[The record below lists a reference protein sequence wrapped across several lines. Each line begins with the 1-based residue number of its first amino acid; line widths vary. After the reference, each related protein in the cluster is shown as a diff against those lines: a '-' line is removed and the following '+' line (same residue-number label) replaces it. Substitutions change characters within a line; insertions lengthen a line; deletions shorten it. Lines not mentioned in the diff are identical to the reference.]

1 MSVLSSHHPCLL
13 DFKNARPSNE
23 AAQGDTLQWLAR
35 MHTEA
40 ERAKTAAAATEFDA
54 ESFQDRMRKLFNRV
68 GCSPERIGRRG
79 YEIAEGAHSDWAGI
93 KIYDV
98 AENPDGAGSQE
109 RTELYARAAGAA
121 MERLYAGEDS
131 PPRDLLHVTC
141 TGYTSPSAAQML
153 VAKRGWGRH
162 TRVTHT
168 YHMGCYASMPAIRM
182 AAGLLAANKAQKTD
196 QSDRP
201 GDPRVD
207 IVHNELCTLHMHP
220 ADHSPEQLV
229 VQTLFADGHIRYS
242 VVPHER
248 VGGRRA
254 LAVLSSREEVLP
266 ESEQSMTW
274 AVSNHG
280 MRMTLARD
288 VPARIARAAR
298 EFVGELFAEGGLRFP
313 EDVASAIFAIHPGG
327 PKVIDVMQAA
337 LELTDAQ
344 VAASR
349 DVLFRFGNMSSAT
362 LPHIWMSLLGDD
374 AVRPGTHVVSLA
386 FGPGLTVSAALMVKT

>member
-1 MSVLSSHHPCLL
+1 MTVLSSNNPCLL
-13 DFKNARPSNE
+13 DFKNVRPSNE
-23 AAQGDTLQWLAR
+23 APQAETLQWLAR

-40 ERAKTAAAATEFDA
+40 ERSKCRSAGTEFDA
-54 ESFQDRMRKLFNRV
+54 ESFQERMRKLFNRV

-79 YEIAEGAHSDWAGI
+79 YEIAEGAHADWAEI
-93 KIYDV
+93 KIFDV

-109 RTELYARAAGAA
+109 RTALYARAASAA
-121 MERLYAGEDS
+121 MERLYAGEES
-131 PPRDLLHVTC
+131 APRDLLHVTC
-141 TGYTSPSAAQML
+141 TGYTSPSAAQKL
-153 VAKRGWGRH
+153 VANRGWGGR

-168 YHMGCYASMPAIRM
+168 YHMGCYASMPAIRI
-182 AAGLLAANKAQKTD
+182 ASGLLA
-196 QSDRP
+196 SDP
-201 GDPRVD
+201 KLAEDSRVD

-242 VVPHER
+242 VVPHQH

-254 LAVLSSREEVLP
+254 LAVLSSREVVLP
-266 ESEQSMTW
+266 ESGESMTW

-280 MRMTLARD
+280 MRMTLSRD
-288 VPARIARAAR
+288 VPARIARTAR
-298 EFVGELFAEGGLRFP
+298 EFVGALFADAGLRFP
-313 EDVASAIFAIHPGG
+313 EDAAAAIFAIHPGG

-337 LELTDAQ
+337 LELTDTQ

-349 DVLFRFGNMSSAT
+349 DVLYRFGNMSSAT
-362 LPHIWMSLLGDD
+362 LPHIWMNLLSDD

-386 FGPGLTVSAALMVKT
+386 FGPGLTVSAALMVKA